1 MEATAPTAREQFVKD
16 FTLVV
21 DNNYEAYTDTMNS
34 LTPSVANTSDQIQG
48 GYQKAIS
55 EALNVLRQNKNVQA
69 VTIDIMAQMLL
80 NWGTDVFDD
89 IARHYM
95 DKE

>member
-1 MEATAPTAREQFVKD
+1 MATTAREQFVED

-21 DNNYEAYTDTMNS
+21 DNNYKAYTDTMNS
-34 LTPSVANTSDQIQG
+34 LTPSLVNNAEQIKEGYEVAI
-48 GYQKAIS
+48 AH
-55 EALNVLRQNKNVQA
+55 ALDALRQNKNIQE
-69 VTIDIMAQMLL
+69 VTIDIMAQMLQG
-80 NWGTDVFDD
+80 WGTDVFDD